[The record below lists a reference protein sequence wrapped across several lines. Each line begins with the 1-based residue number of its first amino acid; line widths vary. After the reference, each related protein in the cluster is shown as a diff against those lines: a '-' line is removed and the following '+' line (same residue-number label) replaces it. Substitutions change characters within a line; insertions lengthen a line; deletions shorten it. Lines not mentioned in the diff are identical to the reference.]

1 MAYLVIENFVG
12 GLDTRRHILTSKPG
26 SVVELRNGHV
36 TRGGEVEK
44 RKVFQLYKTLP
55 AGTFGLNV
63 CANRLY
69 TFGSQNLS
77 ASIPSPILYNR
88 LQHPDGVLPMTKLVS
103 MTSYAGK
110 PFAIAEFSG
119 GSRYAFYDGVIVAD
133 WVTGVFRAS
142 HVDISG
148 FLNELKNSINAGG
161 YTATSLGSALTITG
175 PVGREFTL
183 SAVTN
188 LTGLNVGVPNTTT
201 IAVKPIPEVI
211 SKGSFIIASGTNG
224 SANFQR
230 QLGPTALNF
239 AGFPGITGMYVDGVE
254 ILSLGSPIFYNTITA
269 HSPGEYNE
277 GPRMAW
283 TLTYLINQ
291 STPTT
296 SVYATYGYAQLS
308 GNDAGYVNIF
318 ADPKKGTLMNGK
330 FVEFEFESMPS
341 GSFVTNVQLSPY
353 DTNPYEVGDPL
364 YNPNWV
370 TTKYTGRFG
379 VLQNGQDNQITS
391 VKVDGVEVLDVVVPW
406 RDSNSITANAVADQI
421 NAFTSTVEYVATVVE
436 GGKVVIS
443 GVVGTGSSPNGRTV
457 LTQTLGSVSVVSV
470 TAMAGG
476 VNPIGGVAQ
485 KTIVPFTG
493 TPILGSSTTITITEV
508 ENPVY
513 PYYFGATRMAGLKPN
528 FCLTHRSKVHVL
540 ADTFLL
546 SSGLDN
552 PTKWRISDLGTSF
565 IDLSNNVN
573 GSEDLVSAA
582 PYQGKLAIFTRDACQ
597 VWSIDVDAA
606 QNAQGQIIQNSGC
619 IAPHSVLNWGEVD
632 VFYLSD
638 SGMRSLRAR
647 DASNQAVVNDIGT
660 PIDTDIVTELRD
672 HTEDEVFNSHAIVEP
687 KDGRFMVTIGEK
699 LYVLSQFPASGIL
712 AWSTYEPGF
721 TITAMCVMD
730 GRLYVRSTNGT
741 VYLYGGTDN
750 NTYDGCTVTV
760 TLPYLDGGKA
770 ANQKKLN
777 GIDITSDGT
786 WEFYAGTDTYSPEV
800 RDLMATIT
808 DTSLQLGRIQAYGI
822 GTHIGVKLVS
832 LGSGYHRVANIMV
845 HYELNEAD

>member
-1 MAYLVIENFVG
+1 M
-12 GLDTRRHILTSKPG
+12 
-26 SVVELRNGHV
+26 
-36 TRGGEVEK
+36 
-44 RKVFQLYKTLP
+44 
-55 AGTFGLNV
+55 
-63 CANRLY
+63 
-69 TFGSQNLS
+69 
-77 ASIPSPILYNR
+77 
-88 LQHPDGVLPMTKLVS
+88 
-103 MTSYAGK
+103 
-110 PFAIAEFSG
+110 
-119 GSRYAFYDGVIVAD
+119 
-133 WVTGVFRAS
+133 
-142 HVDISG
+142 
-148 FLNELKNSINAGG
+148 
-161 YTATSLGSALTITG
+161 
-175 PVGREFTL
+175 
-183 SAVTN
+183 
-188 LTGLNVGVPNTTT
+188 
-201 IAVKPIPEVI
+201 
-211 SKGSFIIASGTNG
+211 
-224 SANFQR
+224 
-230 QLGPTALNF
+230 
-239 AGFPGITGMYVDGVE
+239 
-254 ILSLGSPIFYNTITA
+254 
-269 HSPGEYNE
+269 
-277 GPRMAW
+277 
-283 TLTYLINQ
+283 
-291 STPTT
+291 
-296 SVYATYGYAQLS
+296 QLS
-308 GNDAGYVNIF
+308 GTDAGFITIY
-318 ADPKKGTLMNGK
+318 ADPAKGTLMNGK
-330 FVEFEFESMPS
+330 IVQLEFESMPTSPFVS
-341 GSFVTNVQLSPY
+341 GIQLSPY
-353 DTNPYEVGDPL
+353 DVNPYQVGDPL
-364 YNPNWV
+364 YDPNWV
-370 TTKYTGRFG
+370 TTKYVGYFMT
-379 VLQNGQDNQITS
+379 LNNGQDNQVTS
-391 VKVDGVEVLDVVVPW
+391 VKVDGVEILGSAVPW
-406 RDSNSITANAVADQI
+406 VNSNSATAQVVADQI
-421 NAFTSTVEYVATVVE
+421 NGFTSNPEYTASVVE

-443 GVVGTGSSPNGRTV
+443 GIVNTGSSPNGRVIATDA
-457 LTQTLGSVSVVSV
+457 LGSVAIVSIA
-470 TAMAGG
+470 AMAGG
-476 VNPIGGVAQ
+476 VNPIGGIAQ
-485 KTIVPFTG
+485 KTVIPFTG
-493 TPILGSSTTITITEV
+493 TPVSGSSTTITITEV

-552 PTKWRISDLGTSF
+552 PTKWRISDLGSSF

-619 IAPHSVLNWGEVD
+619 LAPHTVLNWGEVD

-647 DASNQAVVNDIGT
+647 DSSNQAVVNDIGT
-660 PIDTDIVTELRD
+660 PIDTDIVTELRA

-721 TITAMCVMD
+721 SITAMCVMD
-730 GRLYVRSTNGT
+730 GRLYVRSTSGLI
-741 VYLYGGTDN
+741 YLYGGTDN
-750 NTYDGCTVTV
+750 NTYDSCTVTV

-786 WEFYAGTDTYSPEV
+786 WEFYAGTDTYNPNV